1 MGDDMIE
8 KVCNLWLESAEYRC
22 VPTSGALTPDGLAI
36 LDNPISIEAGKRF
49 SGFEQDLG
57 RSIAARGN
65 HVSQIGA
72 GLIAFPVKRFQ
83 FAKPSLQII
92 SQSVQ
97 ELIALVGGAKTLL
110 PRPGCGPDELSWEEV
125 SKVLANLPDNII
137 VVQHT

>member
-1 MGDDMIE
+1 MGDHMIE

-22 VPTSGALTPDGLAI
+22 VPVSGALAPDGLAI
-36 LDNPISIEAGKRF
+36 LDNPISIEASKRF
-49 SGFEQDLG
+49 AGFEQDLG
-57 RSIAARGN
+57 RLIASRGN
-65 HVSQIGA
+65 HVLQVGS

-92 SQSVQ
+92 AQSAQ

-110 PRPGCGPDELSWEEV
+110 PRPGCAPGELTWEEV